1 MKIMNKRNALK
12 VLLWSIDLFEPKSFS
27 IQNNFS
33 KVSYKF
39 NLKLE
44 LKGIGDRCSVKCLD
58 IAPRKYGLI
67 SR

>member
-1 MKIMNKRNALK
+1 MNDRF
-12 VLLWSIDLFEPKSFS
+12 IHFFRIEIIFDP
-27 IQNNFS
+27 QNNFS

-44 LKGIGDRCSVKCLD
+44 LKGIGDRCNVKCLD
-58 IAPRKYGLI
+58 IAPRKLELI